1 MEIKIEKLDF
11 LKREIIINRNG
22 EINSSRFLSIYE
34 GDYKSIKIF
43 ETNNRYYLL
52 ISVLGNNC
60 TLISSIKKICT
71 LKGKILEKLSYELKT
86 LNNNLFRLLELE
98 YSYSNYEYSSA
109 KDQPLNELYKLL
121 NQDKKILQRKI
132 DVVLVELA
140 LI

>member
-60 TLISSIKKICT
+60 TLTSSIKEICT
-71 LKGKILEKLSYELKT
+71 LKGKILEKLSYELKI
-86 LNNNLFRLLELE
+86 LNDNLCRLYEIDS
-98 YSYSNYEYSSA
+98 SYSNYEYSSA
-109 KDQPLNELYKLL
+109 KDQPLNELYQLL
-121 NQDKKILQRKI
+121 NQDIIIIQRKI
-132 DVVLVELA
+132 NVVLVELA